1 MVRKKQNT
9 YSSELNTFELLYNTE
24 TMVCFFFLNHKKNK
38 IDLNNNNNGHF
49 SSSHSLKTSRN

>member
-24 TMVCFFFLNHKKNK
+24 TMVCFFFESQKNK